1 MQKYAHIQ
9 VESQADV
16 LTKAQGFLKM
26 SETDLSTNLYNSD
39 DDYIYEY
46 AIEKVVDKWAI
57 GVSIV
62 VNPTLVSLPTCEF
75 DWSS

>member
-39 DDYIYEY
+39 DDYN
-46 AIEKVVDKWAI
+46 
-57 GVSIV
+57 G
-62 VNPTLVSLPTCEF
+62 
-75 DWSS
+75 